1 MKQTVEMEK
10 WLAKRR
16 EILQNTKPEHR
27 PRTKE
32 RPLKSRSAEKRRALA
47 KACKRAWD
55 DAVKSGKIVKSGNT
69 YKINDLQNS
78 ADEYLAVA
86 AQLSAESGSNI
97 VIAGSSAV
105 RFYSANSYLNTTL
118 ELFAENTEKVS
129 AALKSTGFKSD
140 AKGCWN
146 SDNSVIQIC
155 FIGAENDKMY
165 KETDKIITPLGS
177 VFIVKKEDII
187 LQRII
192 DGVDYE
198 NTSEWAEYLLF
209 THFDDIDMEYL
220 QMQADMLNRV
230 LSDVK
235 VHEMKQY
242 FWSILDSLKDK
253 NK

>member
-1 MKQTVEMEK
+1 M
-10 WLAKRR
+10 A
-16 EILQNTKPEHR
+16 
-27 PRTKE
+27 
-32 RPLKSRSAEKRRALA
+32 S
-47 KACKRAWD
+47 ACKHAWD
-55 DAVKSGKIVKSGNT
+55 DAVKSGKIVKFGNT
-69 YKINDLQNS
+69 YKVNDLQNT

-105 RFYSANSYLNTTL
+105 RFYSANFYSANSYLNTTL
-118 ELFAENTEKVS
+118 ELFAENTETVS
-129 AALKSTGFKSD
+129 AALKSAGFKSD

-155 FIGAENDKMY
+155 FIEPKNNNLY
-165 KETDKIITPLGS
+165 KETDKIITPLGT
-177 VFIVKKEDII
+177 VFIAKKEDII

-220 QMQADMLNRV
+220 QMQAD
-230 LSDVK
+230 
-235 VHEMKQY
+235 
-242 FWSILDSLKDK
+242 I
-253 NK
+253 

>member
-16 EILQNTKPEHR
+16 EILQNTKPEYR

-47 KACKRAWD
+47 SACKHAWD
-55 DAVKSGKIVKSGNT
+55 DAVKSGKIIKSGNT

-129 AALKSTGFKSD
+129 AALKSAGFKND

-155 FIGAENDKMY
+155 FIERKNNNLY
-165 KETDKIITPLGS
+165 KETDKIITPFGS
-177 VFIVKKEDII
+177 V
-187 LQRII
+187 
-192 DGVDYE
+192 
-198 NTSEWAEYLLF
+198 
-209 THFDDIDMEYL
+209 
-220 QMQADMLNRV
+220 
-230 LSDVK
+230 LSR
-235 VHEMKQY
+235 
-242 FWSILDSLKDK
+242 
-253 NK
+253 

>member
-16 EILQNTKPEHR
+16 AILQNTKPEYR
-27 PRTKE
+27 PRTME
-32 RPLKSRSAEKRRALA
+32 RPLKFRSAEKRRALA
-47 KACKRAWD
+47 SACKHAWD
-55 DAVKSGKIVKSGNT
+55 DAVKSGKIIKSGNI
-69 YKINDLQNS
+69 YKINDLQNT

-129 AALKSTGFKSD
+129 AALKSAGFKSD
-140 AKGCWN
+140 AKGGWN
-146 SDNSVIQIC
+146 SDNFVIQIC
-155 FIGAENDKMY
+155 FIERKKNLY
-165 KETDKIITPLGS
+165 KETDKIITPLGT
-177 VFIVKKEDII
+177 VFIAKKEDII

-220 QMQADMLNRV
+220 QMQADRFMIYLRGEQNV
-230 LSDVK
+230 
-235 VHEMKQY
+235 
-242 FWSILDSLKDK
+242 
-253 NK
+253 

>member
-1 MKQTVEMEK
+1 M
-10 WLAKRR
+10 
-16 EILQNTKPEHR
+16 QNT
-27 PRTKE
+27 
-32 RPLKSRSAEKRRALA
+32 
-47 KACKRAWD
+47 
-55 DAVKSGKIVKSGNT
+55 
-69 YKINDLQNS
+69 
-78 ADEYLAVA
+78 ADEYLVIA

-129 AALKSTGFKSD
+129 AALKSAGFKSD

-155 FIGAENDKMY
+155 FIEPKNNNLY
-165 KETDKIITPLGS
+165 KETDKIITPLGT
-177 VFIVKKEDII
+177 VFIAKKEDII

-220 QMQADMLNRV
+220 QMQADKFMICLRG
-230 LSDVK
+230 
-235 VHEMKQY
+235 E
-242 FWSILDSLKDK
+242 
-253 NK
+253 

>member
-10 WLAKRR
+10 WLKERR
-16 EILQNTKPEHR
+16 KILQKTKPEYR
-27 PRTKE
+27 PHTKE
-32 RPLKSRSAEKRRALA
+32 RPLKFRSAEKRRALA
-47 KACKRAWD
+47 KTCKRAWD

-69 YKINDLQNS
+69 YKINDLQDT
-78 ADEYLAVA
+78 ADEYLAIA

-118 ELFAENTEKVS
+118 ELFAENAEIVS
-129 AALKSTGFKSD
+129 AALKNAGFKSYS
-140 AKGCWN
+140 KGCWN

-155 FIGAENDKMY
+155 FIERKNDNLY
-165 KETDKIITPLGS
+165 KETDKIITPLGT
-177 VFIVKKEDII
+177 VLIAKIEDII

-209 THFDDIDMEYL
+209 THFDAIDIEYL
-220 QMQADMLNRV
+220 QMQAALLNKFMIYLRG
-230 LSDVK
+230 
-235 VHEMKQY
+235 E
-242 FWSILDSLKDK
+242 
-253 NK
+253 

>member
-1 MKQTVEMEK
+1 MAILITGDNMKQTVEMEK
-10 WLAKRR
+10 WLVKRR
-16 EILQNTKPEHR
+16 EILQNTKPEYR
-27 PRTKE
+27 PRTME
-32 RPLKSRSAEKRRALA
+32 RPLKFRSAEKRRALA

-69 YKINDLQNS
+69 YKVNDLQNT
-78 ADEYLAVA
+78 ADEYLTIA

-129 AALKSTGFKSD
+129 AALKIAGFKSD

-155 FIGAENDKMY
+155 FIERKNNNLY
-165 KETDKIITPLGS
+165 KETDKIITPLGT
-177 VFIVKKEDII
+177 VFIVKKEDVI

-220 QMQADMLNRV
+220 QMQADRFMIYLRGEQNV
-230 LSDVK
+230 
-235 VHEMKQY
+235 
-242 FWSILDSLKDK
+242 
-253 NK
+253 